1 MIYILIIA
9 ALLIINFT
17 NIISKLEN
25 KENRSNFDNLIIENY
40 KVIFGIAFLFFTILF
55 WRYSC
60 FFLDFNC

>member
-25 KENRSNFDNLIIENY
+25 KEIRSNFDNFIIENY
-40 KVIFGIAFLFFTILF
+40 KVIFGITFLFFTIFF

>member
-9 ALLIINFT
+9 ALLIINIT

-25 KENRSNFDNLIIENY
+25 KENRSNFDNFIIENY